1 MEQRLSLIS
10 LGVKDVAEATTFY
23 NRMGL
28 AHAAEQS
35 NDQITFFQMGGGILG
50 LYGRDALAEDATL
63 PPSASQPFNGVSIA
77 YNARE
82 KADVDTVLAEAKA
95 AGGTIVK
102 PAEDA
107 FWGGYSGYFTDPDG
121 HLWEIAWNPF
131 FPITEDGRTLL
142 EE

>member
-1 MEQRLSLIS
+1 MEQCLSLIS
-10 LGVKDVAEATTFY
+10 LGVKDVAEAITFY

-28 AHAAEQS
+28 AHVAEQS
-35 NDQITFFQMGGGILG
+35 NYQITFFQMGGVILG

-63 PPSASQPFNGVSIA
+63 LPSASQPFNGVSIA

-107 FWGGYSGYFTDPDG
+107 FWGGYSGYFTEPDG

-131 FPITEDGRTLL
+131 FPITGDGRTLL

>member
-1 MEQRLSLIS
+1 M
-10 LGVKDVAEATTFY
+10 
-23 NRMGL
+23 
-28 AHAAEQS
+28 
-35 NDQITFFQMGGGILG
+35 
-50 LYGRDALAEDATL
+50 

-82 KADVDTVLAEAKA
+82 KADVDTVLVEAKA

-121 HLWEIAWNPF
+121 HLWEIAWSPF